1 MKPAIRIISYVL
13 ILALGL
19 GTGFY
24 FGSRYSQ
31 SISHAFD
38 MAHVGYYMSHMEM
51 QMSEGTDASREEAI
65 HNFLAQNEKRK
76 EQPSI
81 WLTEKILAT
90 DSALA
95 YARLAALAQKRG
107 STQEAQKYMT
117 TAVSFCPQI
126 GWEECSAEKINY
138 VVHRLDRT
146 GIFVGNAPK

>member
-1 MKPAIRIISYVL
+1 MLAIGV
-13 ILALGL
+13 

-24 FGSRYSQ
+24 FGYSLSQ
-31 SISHAFD
+31 ARSVAVD
-38 MAHVGYYMSHMEM
+38 MVEVGYYSAHMET
-51 QMSEGTDASREEAI
+51 QMSEGTDATREEAI
-65 HNFLAQNEKRK
+65 RSFIALNEKRK
-76 EQPSI
+76 EHPSI

-107 STQEAQKYMT
+107 STQEAQQYMT
-117 TAVSFCPQI
+117 RAVSFCPQI